1 MAVFEIHYGFDI
13 KNKKNDYELSYWE
26 RGTFDIEEPSKAAI
40 DTAELRKEILNMAH
54 QACKK
59 GDYVIYANYHKI
71 SKKKGSVLNERTVL
85 KS

>member
-13 KNKKNDYELSYWE
+13 KNKRDDGELSYWE
-26 RGTFDIEEPSKAAI
+26 RGTFDIEEPTKAAI
-40 DTAELRKEILNMAH
+40 DTAELKKEILNMAH

-59 GDYVIYANYHKI
+59 GDYVNYANYHKI
-71 SKKKGSVLNERTVL
+71 VKKKGSVLNERTVL

>member
-13 KNKKNDYELSYWE
+13 KNKRDDGVLSYWE
-26 RGTFDIEEPSKAAI
+26 RGTFDIEEPNKAAI
-40 DTAELRKEILNMAH
+40 DIPELKKEILNMAH

-59 GDYVIYANYHKI
+59 GDYVNYANFHKI
-71 SKKKGSVLNERTVL
+71 LKKTGSVLNERTVL